1 MRINEIIQEAEYA
14 PTPLGV
20 TPTEDQTKFYY
31 RCMAVLKKIASQAPP
46 NDQAVIAN
54 IDVVISTDPDDARE
68 VYALTDSL
76 QVVIDPEEFS
86 GAPVEVLIWLIAH
99 EVGHI
104 VMNHQGSR
112 KIPAQQSQQQEKSA
126 DDYAT
131 TITLKLGI
139 TKVAVFTWL
148 GRRKDQLGKTDHEHL
163 QNLERNP
170 KNADYFKN
178 DARHPTTD
186 NRIKSAGELG
196 MELSRANTDQIDA
209 LMQHTA

>member
-20 TPTEDQTKFYY
+20 VPTEDQTKFYY
-31 RCMAVLKKIASQAPP
+31 RCMAVVKKIATQAPP
-46 NDQAVIAN
+46 EDQAVIAD
-54 IDVVISTDPDDARE
+54 IDVVISTDPGDARE
-68 VYALTDSL
+68 VYALTDERK
-76 QVVIDPEEFS
+76 VVIDPEEFS

-131 TITLKLGI
+131 TITVKLGI

-148 GRRKDQLGKTDHEHL
+148 GRRKDQLGKTDHQHL
-163 QNLERNP
+163 QNLERDP
-170 KNADYFKN
+170 KNAEFFKN

-196 MELSRANTDQIDA
+196 MELSRVNTDQIDA

>member
-31 RCMAVLKKIASQAPP
+31 RCMAVLKTIASQAPP
-46 NDQAVIAN
+46 EDQAVIAG
-54 IDVVISTDPDDARE
+54 IDVMISMDPDDARE
-68 VYALTDSL
+68 VYALTDDL

-86 GAPVEVLIWLIAH
+86 NAPAEVLIWLIAH

-104 VMNHQGSR
+104 VMKHRGSR

-131 TITLKLGI
+131 KITLKLGI
-139 TKVAVFTWL
+139 TKAAVFTWL
-148 GRRKDQLGKTDHEHL
+148 GRRKDQLGRTDHEQL
-163 QNLERNP
+163 QNLERDP
-170 KNADYFKN
+170 TNADYFKN

-196 MELSRANTDQIDA
+196 MELSKTNTDQIDA
-209 LMQHTA
+209 LMAHTA

>member
-1 MRINEIIQEAEYA
+1 MRLRELFQEADYA

-20 TPTEDQTKFYY
+20 TPTEDHTKFYY

-54 IDVVISTDPDDARE
+54 IDVVVSTDPDDARE
-68 VYALTDSL
+68 VYAIG
-76 QVVIDPEEFS
+76 QNVVIDPEEFS
-86 GAPVEVLIWLIAH
+86 GAPVEVLVWLMAH

-131 TITLKLGI
+131 AITLKLGI
-139 TKVAVFTWL
+139 TRVAVFSWL

-163 QNLERNP
+163 QNLERDP
-170 KNADYFKN
+170 ANADYFKN
-178 DARHPTTD
+178 NARHPTTD
-186 NRIKSAGELG
+186 QRIKSAGELG
-196 MELSRANTDQIDA
+196 MELSRPNTDQIDWLIA
-209 LMQHTA
+209 HTA

>member
-1 MRINEIIQEAEYA
+1 MRIKEIIQEAEYA

-20 TPTEDQTKFYY
+20 TPTEDQSKFYY
-31 RCMAVLKKIASQAPP
+31 RCVSVLKKIASAAPRE
-46 NDQAVIAN
+46 DQAVITG
-54 IDVVISTDPDDARE
+54 IDMVLSTDPSDAQE
-68 VYALTDSL
+68 VYALTDDL

-131 TITLKLGI
+131 AITLKLGI

-163 QNLERNP
+163 QNLERDP

-186 NRIKSAGELG
+186 QRIKSAGELG
-196 MELSRANTDQIDA
+196 MELSKINTDQIDA
-209 LMQHTA
+209 LMAHTA

>member
-46 NDQAVIAN
+46 EDQAVIAG
-54 IDVVISTDPDDARE
+54 IDVMISMDPDDARE
-68 VYALTDSL
+68 VYALTDDL

-86 GAPVEVLIWLIAH
+86 NAPAEVLIWLIAH

-104 VMNHQGSR
+104 VMKHRGSR

-131 TITLKLGI
+131 KITLKLGI
-139 TKVAVFTWL
+139 TKAAVFTWL
-148 GRRKDQLGKTDHEHL
+148 GRRKDQLGRTDHEQL
-163 QNLERNP
+163 QNLERDP
-170 KNADYFKN
+170 TNADYFKN

-196 MELSRANTDQIDA
+196 MELSKTNTDQIDA
-209 LMQHTA
+209 LMAHTA